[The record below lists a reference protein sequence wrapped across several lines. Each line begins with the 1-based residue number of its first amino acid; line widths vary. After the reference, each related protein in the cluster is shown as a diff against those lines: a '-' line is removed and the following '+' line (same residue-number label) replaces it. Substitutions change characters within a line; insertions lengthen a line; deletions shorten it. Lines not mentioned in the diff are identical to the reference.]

1 MKYEIALQVF
11 KIIVNFGK
19 CIIFYKSNEWFHG
32 ASQASGDKN
41 QMYLIHTETK
51 NQPVKDANECD
62 AEIKNITTLQSYFF
76 SFLTFR

>member
-19 CIIFYKSNEWFHG
+19 CIIFYKSNEWFHD
-32 ASQASGDKN
+32 ASQASGGKN

-51 NQPVKDANECD
+51 NQPKMQMSVTQKL
-62 AEIKNITTLQSYFF
+62 KT
-76 SFLTFR
+76 